1 MNKYTLR
8 FKDQEIEK
16 KYQNHKVKDIQ
27 FPTLTYLT
35 LGGTPLLLIYAITN
49 LINID
54 YTNALING
62 IFFVYMLMQYLV
74 LRKNEYIRVNYC
86 DLALMLTNFGSLY
99 YEISPKQYDYY
110 NGYIMGSNQMLI
122 HTLLMF
128 ACNLEIGVFSNLVL
142 TVVRV
147 ILAVENSENMSLL
160 QYLQTVIMACSFI
173 IVQYQIE
180 KQFRDSYL
188 LSLKDNTWEILIPQL
203 LNKPFFIFAFNQEV
217 NMYQAIMSNQN
228 QFFNSDSPLTT
239 FLFQSKVK
247 KKSLEAYLVK
257 KSNQKGNFSKLPCL
271 FNQQVNLEY
280 QLKKLQVSV
289 IGCKFEKIIYAVIID
304 SEDPLLRESKI
315 KFNQS
320 LQQCKDILNAQILQ
334 INKVLT
340 LYLSETYSSLIRN
353 LRISLYEIYYK
364 QVDHKKVQLVK
375 MKKLLIKCQRIFE
388 TPTNKIKID
397 CQEQIKFA
405 TIKSTLI
412 IFIFEILKLIEG
424 NQQVFLLVNQN
435 ITTKLFV
442 YGLKDLP
449 RSALFEESKKVLV
462 EQTMYTA
469 QYYSFEFMRSPQST
483 FNYENQIKQES
494 IA

>member
-1 MNKYTLR
+1 MNKYNLR
-8 FKDQEIEK
+8 FKDQELEK
-16 KYQNHKVKDIQ
+16 KYQIHKVKDIQ
-27 FPTLTYLT
+27 FPTLTYIT
-35 LGGTPLLLIYAITN
+35 LGGTPLI
-49 LINID
+49 LINAISKVINLD
-54 YTNALING
+54 YTDALING
-62 IFFVYMLMQYLV
+62 IFLIYMLIQYVV
-74 LRKNEYIRVNYC
+74 LRKNEFFRVNYC
-86 DLALMLTNFGSLY
+86 NLALVITNFASLY
-99 YEISPKQYDYY
+99 YEISPQQSDYY

-147 ILAVENSENMSLL
+147 ILANEYSQSMSIQ
-160 QYLQTVIMACSFI
+160 QYLQTIIMPCSFI

-188 LSLKDNTWEILIPQL
+188 LSLKDNTWEILIPL
-203 LNKPFFIFAFNQEV
+203 LLRKPFFIFAFNQEI

-228 QFFNSDSPLTT
+228 SFFNSDSPLST

-257 KSNQKGNFSKLPCL
+257 KSNHKGKFNKFPCL

-289 IGCKFEKIIYAVIID
+289 IGCKFERIIYAVIID

-340 LYLSETYSSLIRN
+340 LHLSQTYSSLIRN

-364 QVDHKKVQLVK
+364 QIDNKKIQLVK
-375 MKKLLIKCQRIFE
+375 MKKLLLKCQKIFE

-397 CQEQIKFA
+397 CQENARFA
-405 TIKSTLI
+405 TIKPTLI
-412 IFIFEILKLIEG
+412 IFLFEILKLVDN

-435 ITTKLFV
+435 ITTTLFI
-442 YGLKDLP
+442 YGLKNLP
-449 RSALFEESKKVLV
+449 TSVLFQQSQQVLV
-462 EQTMYTA
+462 ERTINTA
-469 QYYSFEFMRSPQST
+469 QYFSFEFMKSPQTT

-494 IA
+494 IV